1 MIARYIGEALLFAVS
16 LPIFAYQ
23 TAESLHALADA
34 FVQMSD
40 FVNWK

>member
-1 MIARYIGEALLFAVS
+1 MIATYIGEALLYLVG

-23 TAESLHALADA
+23 TVEGLHALADA

-40 FVNWK
+40 FINWK